1 MNDIATSFRNAL
13 DSGDYEFIAEVAE
26 CIRRNISQ
34 NENPPLLELLKT
46 NIVPLIV
53 KLLDSE
59 YFQHE
64 KLMVEC
70 SWILANIASGDIDFV
85 YYLVEL
91 EIIPKALNLF
101 CHPSVEVREHAVW
114 ILANIAGEN
123 VDFRNQLLDNDVV
136 NLIDY
141 MLRQEGFEDFPIHF
155 VTQVSWLISL
165 LLRGPPFPKISR
177 VKFMFSLSLIL

>member
-34 NENPPLLELLKT
+34 TENPPLLELMNT

-53 KLLDSE
+53 KLIDSE
-59 YFQHE
+59 YFHHE

-70 SWILANIASGDIDFV
+70 SWILANVASGDIDFV
-85 YYLVEL
+85 YYLVNDL
-91 EIIPKALNLF
+91 LIIPKTLNLF
-101 CHPSVEVREHAVW
+101 CHPNIDVREHAIW

-123 VDFRNQLLDNDVV
+123 FDFRNQLLDNDVV
-136 NLIDY
+136 KLIDW
-141 MLRQEGFEDFPIHF
+141 MLDQGEDLPVNFIM
-155 VTQVSWLISL
+155 QVSWLISL
-165 LLRGPPFPKISR
+165 LLRGPHFPKLSR
-177 VKFMFSLSLIL
+177 VRRLKCEVFF